1 MFTAKVI
8 ESGQNQSVSIPR
20 EYRLN
25 GTEVNISKIGDI
37 VMLVPKD
44 AKWEGFLNS
53 LTMFSDDFLEERG
66 TVDMEEREQYE
77 IYARYKYMYICYKT

>member
-25 GTEVNISKIGDI
+25 GTEVNISKIGGMDMLI
-37 VMLVPKD
+37 ASHAKAKNLILVTNNTKEFIRVQNIKLENWVM
-44 AKWEGFLNS
+44 
-53 LTMFSDDFLEERG
+53 
-66 TVDMEEREQYE
+66 
-77 IYARYKYMYICYKT
+77 

>member
-1 MFTAKVI
+1 MKGIFTAKVI

-44 AKWEGFLNS
+44 VKWEGFLNS

-66 TVDMEEREQYE
+66 TVDTEEREQL
-77 IYARYKYMYICYKT
+77 

>member
-8 ESGQNQSVSIPR
+8 ESGQNQSVSIQR

-37 VMLVPKD
+37 VMLVTHTEQVYTVYRIK
-44 AKWEGFLNS
+44 
-53 LTMFSDDFLEERG
+53 ER
-66 TVDMEEREQYE
+66 R
-77 IYARYKYMYICYKT
+77 YAAI

>member
-1 MFTAKVI
+1 MKISLFI
-8 ESGQNQSVSIPR
+8 GCPDGEILR
-20 EYRLN
+20 EMIYWFLIFL
-25 GTEVNISKIGDI
+25 ISKIGDI

-66 TVDMEEREQYE
+66 TVDTEEREQL
-77 IYARYKYMYICYKT
+77 

>member
-44 AKWEGFLNS
+44 AKWEEFLNS

-66 TVDMEEREQYE
+66 TVDMEEREQLTK
-77 IYARYKYMYICYKT
+77 A